1 MHYVTACIVLHNLMI
16 NVQFDEIWIDEEF
29 ASLADDDELNSSIN
43 TAIDGPGDLRR
54 RQLLAYFAELNISS
68 IM

>member
-1 MHYVTACIVLHNLMI
+1 MI